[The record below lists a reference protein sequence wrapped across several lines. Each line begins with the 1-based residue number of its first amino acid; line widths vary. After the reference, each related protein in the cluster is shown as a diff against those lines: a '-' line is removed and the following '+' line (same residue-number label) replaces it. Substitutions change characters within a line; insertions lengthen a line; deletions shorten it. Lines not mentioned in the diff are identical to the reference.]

1 MVHFPSQMATSFIR
15 TLELGGKGY
24 APSPSDPLWAHVKG
38 LSEFINFIDKLDEIL
53 GKIPN
58 PR

>member
-1 MVHFPSQMATSFIR
+1 MATSFIR

-24 APSPSDPLWAHVKG
+24 APSPSDPLRAHVKG
-38 LSEFINFIDKLDEIL
+38 LSDFINFIDKLDEIL
-53 GKIPN
+53 GEIRN

>member
-1 MVHFPSQMATSFIR
+1 MATSFIR

-24 APSPSDPLWAHVKG
+24 APSPSDPLRTHIKG
-38 LSEFINFIDKLDEIL
+38 LSNFIKFIEKLEEIL
-53 GKIPN
+53 GEIPN